1 MFLKLLNFKVETIY
15 YKIHS
20 EVVKKIERFPKQ
32 FLEKN
37 ETREFNLQTQFFC
50 EIKKKKDS

>member
-20 EVVKKIERFPKQ
+20 EVVKKNRTLSKTVFRKEWNAGVQ
-32 FLEKN
+32 FANTIFLW
-37 ETREFNLQTQFFC
+37 
-50 EIKKKKDS
+50 I

>member
-37 ETREFNLQTQFFC
+37 ETREFNLQTQFFFVN
-50 EIKKKKDS
+50 

>member
-20 EVVKKIERFPKQ
+20 EVVKKNRTLSKTVFRKE
-32 FLEKN
+32 
-37 ETREFNLQTQFFC
+37 
-50 EIKKKKDS
+50 